1 LQGQERLR
9 QTHQGINEMKRYL
22 LLLLLGITLVLGGCN
37 LTPPYTRPEAP
48 VPAEWPSGAAYKG
61 TGTAPEAPVGDELKW
76 QEFVT
81 DERLRQIIET
91 ALNNNRDLRLAVLNV
106 ELARALYGIRRAEL
120 FPSIDAAGAWSKQHV
135 PADLSGAGKAIT
147 AEQYRVDL
155 GMVSWEIDFFGRI
168 RSLKDRALEEY
179 LATEEAQRSAQI
191 LIVSGVAITYLALAA
206 DRENLKLAE
215 TTLETQTNA
224 YNLIKRRYDVGL
236 ASELALDQV
245 QTQVDT
251 ARRNIAVYMQLVAQ
265 DENALNLLVGT
276 PSPTPGELLP
286 VDLGSVRAP
295 REITAGL
302 SSEVLLV
309 RPDILAAEHQL
320 KASNASIGAARAAFF
335 PRITLSTAVGTASA
349 ELSGLFKS
357 GQGTWLF
364 APQIVMPIFDARLWS
379 AYDATIAQR
388 EIALTQ
394 YEKAIQTAFREVADV
409 LAVRGT
415 VDQQVSA
422 QQSLVDASARTY
434 RLSVARYTKGIDN
447 YLGVLD
453 AQRSLYQAQ
462 QALILLRLAK
472 VANQVRLYAVL
483 GGGSE

>member
-1 LQGQERLR
+1 MHR
-9 QTHQGINEMKRYL
+9 H
-22 LLLLLGITLVLGGCN
+22 VLFLMAAVAIVLSGCN

-48 VPAEWPSGAAYKG
+48 VPGDWPSGAAYKEAK
-61 TGTAPEAPVGDELKW
+61 TTPSAPAATEIPW
-76 QEFVT
+76 REFIV
-81 DERLRQIIET
+81 DERLQRIIET
-91 ALNNNRDLRLAVLNV
+91 ALNNNRDLRIAALNV
-106 ELARALYGIRRAEL
+106 QLAKALYGIRRAEL
-120 FPSIDAAGAWSKQHV
+120 FPSVDAAGVWSKQRV
-135 PADLSGAGKAIT
+135 PADLSGVGRAIT
-147 AEQYRVDL
+147 AEQFSVDL
-155 GMVSWEIDFFGRI
+155 GIAAWEIDFFGRI

-179 LATEEAQRSAQI
+179 LATEEARRSVQI
-191 LIVSGVAITYLALAA
+191 LIVSGVANAYLALAA

-215 TTLETQTNA
+215 TTLETQTTA
-224 YNLIKRRYDVGL
+224 YNLIKRRFDVGL

-245 QTQVDT
+245 QTQVDI
-251 ARRNIAVYMQLVAQ
+251 ARRNIAVYTQLVAQ

-286 VDLGSVRAP
+286 VDLGSVSP
-295 REITAGL
+295 PKEISPGL
-302 SSEVLLV
+302 SSDVLLV

-320 KASNASIGAARAAFF
+320 KAANASIGAARAAFF
-335 PRITLSTAVGTASA
+335 PRISLTTAVGTASA
-349 ELSGLFKS
+349 ELSGLFNS

-409 LAVRGT
+409 LAVSGT
-415 VDQQVSA
+415 VGQQVSA

-434 RLSVARYTKGIDN
+434 RLSVARYAKGIDN

-462 QALILLRLAK
+462 QVLILLRLAK
-472 VANQVRLYAVL
+472 LSNQVKLYAVL